1 MKAEGEKFRRRRGIT
16 EGGRETREGNGGKY
30 DQNT

>member
-1 MKAEGEKFRRRRGIT
+1 MKAEGEKFGGRRGIT

-30 DQNT
+30 DQST